1 MVLSQTYL
9 ELVNIFRLTY
19 VQAWEIPYDVDDHF
33 AKVSLIG
40 AQLDVFDGPA
50 SPTGCMNAQ
59 N

>member
-19 VQAWEIPYDVDDHF
+19 VQAWGIPYDVDDHF